1 MSDLS
6 IQPTGVQQP
15 KKMSPVKKGALI
27 GASVP
32 VVTVTLGTVTNFA
45 SKKDAFETISAAVGN
60 KNKAV
65 ALLALGVA
73 IASGIYAAIGAGI
86 GKIVEI
92 CKNKKAQKTQAEG

>member
-27 GASVP
+27 GAGVE
-32 VVTVTLGTVTNFA
+32 VA
-45 SKKDAFETISAAVGN
+45 SR
-60 KNKAV
+60 
-65 ALLALGVA
+65 ALLTGSVIKTFGKDQFVESIKTVGVGKYAGFIALGIG
-73 IASGIYAAIGAGI
+73 IASAIGAGI